1 MKKSN
6 FFFNVVR
13 WIGVLPVALLVICLG
28 YIVCY
33 FVFKYSLAW
42 VAVDT
47 SQGVWAIIDE
57 IWTKVVAT
65 GVSFYLGIR
74 AGAFIAPNN
83 KFIASVVLATI
94 LLIISLYAIYLWI
107 MYYEIIS
114 MIIGVL
120 SCIAGIIGLCVGCQS
135 VKDEE
140 RRNIK

>member
-6 FFFNVVR
+6 FFLNVVR
-13 WIGVLPVALLVICLG
+13 WIGVLPVTLISIVLGYVIC
-28 YIVCY
+28 Y
-33 FVFKYSLAW
+33 FIFRFSVGWFGGGHE
-42 VAVDT
+42 
-47 SQGVWAIIDE
+47 QGIWAIIDE

-83 KFIASVVLATI
+83 KFIVAIVLSVILII
-94 LLIISLYAIYLWI
+94 LLILAVYIYI
-107 MYYEIIS
+107 TEYETMS
-114 MIIGVL
+114 MVVGIL